1 MKTVLINNIRGE
13 INANTNNILL
23 YFLSAL
29 TSNKING
36 NYEKNMTTKFT
47 TPDIKIYRVSTSFRA
62 LFTVS
67 TFSKTFGTSLA
78 DLKLFIE
85 PLSIFQKRGVA
96 AQNVKLV
103 SSFN

>member
-29 TSNKING
+29 RSNKMNG
-36 NYEKNMTTKFT
+36 NYEKNMATKFT
-47 TPDIKIYRVSTSFRA
+47 TPAIEIYVVSTSFRA
-62 LFTVS
+62 LFTAS
-67 TFSKTFGTSLA
+67 TFSKTFETSLS
-78 DLKLFIE
+78 DLKLFP